1 MEKIQK
7 DMDDKNSF
15 TFTSISNFKAIGTK
29 NFPKKSNSLIRNRE
43 IFNHMK

>member
-29 NFPKKSNSLIRNRE
+29 NFPKKSNSLIR
-43 IFNHMK
+43 IGKYFNDMK